1 VLLTSRKKNR
11 LAANAGGWT
20 RAVRSLGNCVRF
32 GTVVPSG
39 PGLSK
44 AEAFG
49 ITSSRNWVEEG
60 GGCWLPQGGLLLSL
74 CAVFLFVFGCNIQRE
89 LEFPLNLEG
98 RDPAEVSLLAREE
111 ATHFL
116 EELFGTPDYPRVPRG
131 VSLNEKLL
139 QMAAGEP
146 SWQADERGIPSWPR
160 GLYRQHCSVCHGI
173 AGDGAGPAALIMDP
187 YPRDFRLGIFMYTST
202 IPGAKP
208 RREDIRR
215 IIVEGMPGTAM
226 PAFKN
231 LLPEAIEALV
241 EYVIYLSIRGETEL
255 LILQAILDEEEPLPL
270 SFPLKERII
279 QEDVAW
285 IWEQWSLPQN
295 FPDRSVVVPPPPPP
309 IGSRADWEASVAR
322 GREIYLSERAQCAKC
337 HGPEGAGDGEQAG
350 ELYDDWNYPK
360 RGPTPAHTAQR
371 ARLYT
376 LPLRALRVRNFRE
389 GVFRGGSRPEDLY
402 LRIAIGLK
410 GTPMGGVG
418 PTPESKGALE
428 PEEIWDL
435 VHFVMA
441 QAGLKPPGL

>member
-1 VLLTSRKKNR
+1 
-11 LAANAGGWT
+11 
-20 RAVRSLGNCVRF
+20 
-32 GTVVPSG
+32 
-39 PGLSK
+39 
-44 AEAFG
+44 
-49 ITSSRNWVEEG
+49 
-60 GGCWLPQGGLLLSL
+60 
-74 CAVFLFVFGCNIQRE
+74 
-89 LEFPLNLEG
+89 
-98 RDPAEVSLLAREE
+98 
-111 ATHFL
+111 
-116 EELFGTPDYPRVPRG
+116 
-131 VSLNEKLL
+131 
-139 QMAAGEP
+139 
-146 SWQADERGIPSWPR
+146 
-160 GLYRQHCSVCHGI
+160 
-173 AGDGAGPAALIMDP
+173 MDP

-360 RGPTPAHTAQR
+360 RGPTPSQTAER